1 MLSKWMR
8 KSSSDEADK
17 KADKAT
23 GDAAGVAAL
32 FPGITNSDLTTLFN
46 ISEQRTLPSGAEL
59 LAAGSKQT
67 SLYFVLQ
74 GRIELCLPQ
83 GGSVCH
89 VCEGEWL
96 IAGQSASPVVARM
109 HNEGK
114 LLLINPQDMNR
125 FSEAFQLVL
134 HQQFATAYQAL
145 LVWMAEQQS
154 GLLVQRQGLAELL
167 YAART
172 RQDEDLSRSELVQQ
186 VIRKVPRLPVS
197 TLELLNKMLDEKTT
211 RPEIVELVRHDPAL
225 TSMLLKA
232 INSPAYNFHQKVS
245 DLNHAIGLLGFDSV
259 YQIVMLESMRKSMP
273 ESPLFQAIYQ
283 RSLEVSYIAFTLS
296 QVCAIGKPAE
306 ASTLGLLHDLG
317 SIVRELM
324 REQNPKL
331 ASLLSLLEPAM
342 LGAELLKSW
351 HLPEQVCSSIQY
363 QDHPEFARPDQVPEV
378 VRANVALIYLAHC
391 VCDRL
396 HKVPQILTP
405 YIHDYLAVLGQS
417 DISLEQLMEDKLLP
431 ALKKRRSALPV
442 TLVEVLE

>member
-8 KSSSDEADK
+8 KSSPNDSDK
-17 KADKAT
+17 QSTKPSS
-23 GDAAGVAAL
+23 DAANIAAL
-32 FPGITNSDLTTLFN
+32 FSGISQADLTTLFT
-46 ISEQRTLPSGAEL
+46 ISEQRAIVAGTEL
-59 LAAGSKQT
+59 FVAGTQP
-67 SLYFVLQ
+67 LYHYRVLQ
-74 GRIELCLPQ
+74 GRVELSLPQ
-83 GGSVCH
+83 GGHVYSVE
-89 VCEGEWL
+89 EGGWL
-96 IAGQSASPVVARM
+96 TTGSSASLVTARVLADS
-109 HNEGK
+109 K
-114 LLLINPQDMNR
+114 LLLIGIQEVGR
-125 FSEAFQLVL
+125 FSETFQLSL
-134 HQQFATAYQAL
+134 RGQFESAQQAWMK
-145 LVWMAEQQS
+145 WMAAQQS
-154 GLLVQRQGLAELL
+154 GLLVQNQGFADLL

-172 RQDEDLSRSELVQQ
+172 RQDENLSRSELVQQ
-186 VIRKVPRLPVS
+186 VIKKVPRLPVS

-232 INSPAYNFHQKVS
+232 INSPTYNFHQKVS

-283 RSLEVSYIAFTLS
+283 RSLEVSYIAFTLA

-331 ASLLSLLEPAM
+331 AALLSLLEPAM

-351 HLPEQVCSSIQY
+351 HLPEHVCSSIQY

-396 HKVPQILTP
+396 HQVPQIMTP
-405 YIHDYLAVLGQS
+405 YLSDYLAVLGQS
-417 DISLEQLMEDKLLP
+417 DISLEHLMEDKLLP
-431 ALKKRRSALPV
+431 ALKKRRSVLPA
-442 TLVEVLE
+442 TLVEVLG